1 MGWVGGWGMAI
12 LVRSL
17 VAVCCAVACVVATAL
32 SWAVPRAIILSAN
45 TTALIMGGSFHP
57 LIGPKDP
64 PDFVK
69 DYLDNAVTGLL
80 DPAFGGSGPVTNA
93 VAVYTPE
100 DFFPLGRLTFE
111 KSLAEGLANLRLCV
125 AAASDCVFNQDP
137 MVGSVA
143 PEVDDAKVVFGYS
156 QSAVIASLLKRELIE
171 KYGPDAPPVSF
182 LLDAN
187 SMRPNGGILMRFDD
201 WPTIPILGIPFPG
214 ASPTDSV
221 DDVYRTIDIARQYDG
236 LGGDFPVRPLNLI
249 ATLNA
254 LLGYGMLHG
263 ETVNVPLSEAQYQ
276 GREGDTRYYLI
287 ETDIVPLL
295 QPFQLFVPKPI
306 LKALDAPLR
315 VIIEDAYDRDI
326 GPGVPTPASWRPFRD
341 FVGMVV
347 RLVAS
352 IPVAVDNLTEG
363 FGLGRVLGTTDPG
376 PFGVGGPELLSE
388 PEEAEDAEPVASE
401 SDSASPDPE
410 RAEVATVVADE
421 AEGAARREDTDDEIA
436 PADDEPPAADDEPPA
451 ADDEPPAADDEL
463 PAEPESNADV
473 EEEKAP
479 PVEDPAADD
488 ESEPESDAAEA
499 A

>member
-1 MGWVGGWGMAI
+1 MRWVGGWGMAI

-17 VAVCCAVACVVATAL
+17 VAVCCAVACVVASAL
-32 SWAVPRAIILSAN
+32 SWAVPTAVILSAN

-57 LIGPKDP
+57 LLGPKDP

-80 DPAFGGSGPVTNA
+80 DPAFGESAPVTNA

-125 AAASDCVFNQDP
+125 AAASDCVFNEDP
-137 MVGSVA
+137 VVGSVA
-143 PEVDDAKVVFGYS
+143 PEVGDAKVVFGYS

-187 SMRPNGGILMRFDD
+187 SMRPNGGVLMRFDD

-221 DDVYRTIDIARQYDG
+221 DDTYRTIDIARQYDG
-236 LGGDFPVRPLNLI
+236 FGGDFPVRPLNLI

-263 ETVNVPLSEAQYQ
+263 ETVNVPLSEARYQ

-306 LKALDAPLR
+306 LKAIDAPLR

-326 GPGVPTPASWRPFRD
+326 GPGVPTSASWRPFRD
-341 FVGMVV
+341 FIGMVV

-376 PFGVGGPELLSE
+376 AFGVGGTEMPSE
-388 PEEAEDAEPVASE
+388 PEEEDAEPVASE
-401 SDSASPDPE
+401 SDSASPDTG
-410 RAEVATVVADE
+410 RAEVSTVVADE
-421 AEGAARREDTDDEIA
+421 ADGAARREDT
-436 PADDEPPAADDEPPA
+436 ADDEPATADDEPA
-451 ADDEPPAADDEL
+451 ATDDEPAAADDEL
-463 PAEPESNADV
+463 PAEPDSNADV
-473 EEEKAP
+473 QEEVPPTEK
-479 PVEDPAADD
+479 PAADD
-488 ESEPESDAAEA
+488 ENEPESDAAEA

>member
-1 MGWVGGWGMAI
+1 MAI
-12 LVRSL
+12 LVRSF
-17 VAVCCAVACVVATAL
+17 VVVCCAVASVIAVAL
-32 SWAVPRAIILSAN
+32 SWAVPTAVILSAN

-57 LIGPKDP
+57 LLGPKDS
-64 PDFVK
+64 PDFVR

-80 DPAFGGSGPVTNA
+80 DPAFGESGAVTNA

-111 KSLAEGLANLRLCV
+111 KSLAEGLANLRLCL
-125 AAASDCVFNQDP
+125 AAASDCVFNEDP
-137 MVGSVA
+137 VVGSVA
-143 PEVDDAKVVFGYS
+143 PEVVDAKVVFGYS

-187 SMRPNGGILMRFDD
+187 SMRPNGGVLMRFDD

-221 DDVYRTIDIARQYDG
+221 DDIYRTIDIARQYDG
-236 LGGDFPVRPLNLI
+236 FGGDFPVRPLNLI

-276 GREGDTRYYLI
+276 GSEGDTRYYLI

-306 LKALDAPLR
+306 LKAIDAPLR

-376 PFGVGGPELLSE
+376 AFGVGGPELPSD
-388 PEEAEDAEPVASE
+388 PEGQDAEPVASE
-401 SDSASPDPE
+401 SDSASPEAE
-410 RAEVATVVADE
+410 RAEVSTVVADE
-421 AEGAARREDTDDEIA
+421 TGGAARREDTDGETA
-436 PADDEPPAADDEPPA
+436 LADGEPVAT
-451 ADDEPPAADDEL
+451 DDEPPAADDEL
-463 PAEPESNADV
+463 PTDPESNADV
-473 EEEKAP
+473 DEETE
-479 PVEDPAADD
+479 VSSEEPAADD
-488 ESEPESDAAEA
+488 ENEPESDAADA